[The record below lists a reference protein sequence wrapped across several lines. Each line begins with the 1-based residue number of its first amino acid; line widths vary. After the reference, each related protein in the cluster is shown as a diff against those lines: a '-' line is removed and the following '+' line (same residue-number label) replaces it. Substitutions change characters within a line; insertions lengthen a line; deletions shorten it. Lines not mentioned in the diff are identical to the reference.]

1 MGTPF
6 KMKAGKEGPMK
17 KNFGLPGSY
26 SATKEKAKKAKKA
39 AIEAHEA
46 TDYSG
51 KSSDMDVRYQQ
62 NKANKLRKKAKSLS
76 NQAKRK
82 KSGWLGLPDMGVTE
96 LASSTVRK
104 GVKGLHNTLFNGK

>member
-1 MGTPF
+1 MAGPF
-6 KMKAGKEGPMK
+6 KMKGSPMQR
-17 KNFGLPGSY
+17 NFGLPGSY

-62 NKANKLRKKAKSLS
+62 NKANKLRQKAKSLS

-96 LASSTVRK
+96 LIGDAAYRV
-104 GVKGLHNTLFNGK
+104 VMGKKK